1 MRRDGDNTWSCLVIF
16 QLLSVPLV
24 AKDKGSEEQECE
36 RTVSQSGEKKSRN
49 SIGLAESFVLGFP

>member
-36 RTVSQSGEKKSRN
+36 MRLSCRVSKSEREKQK
-49 SIGLAESFVLGFP
+49 